1 MANKNLIKR
10 AFSVT
15 AGLPPAGTAN
25 VDATR
30 TTANDA
36 PPSDR
41 GAASLAALGATA
53 TSISSAQEN
62 STSAQPVLVRPSER
76 PLAHG
81 TIEPPRQAAVPP
93 RTGPGSMLA
102 FMAQESVV
110 HKEVLQLRERV
121 AEFDGAEITRRL
133 DPTTIAASKWAN
145 REEAHFATDA
155 FAKLKEEIAAAG
167 GNVQPIKVR
176 PIAERSDTG
185 AKPAYEI
192 VYGHRRHRACLE
204 LGIPVLALVQQV
216 MEDIDL
222 FVEMERENR
231 NREDLSAWEQGVMYM
246 RALEQGLFPSAKQL
260 GVAIDRDMSNISRAM
275 ALAKL
280 PAEVVRAFGSP
291 LNLQFRWATLLKD
304 AHQRDPEGLLATA
317 REIASRNPRPA
328 PAEVFA
334 ALTGGATRKP
344 NEGASQDWKDAQGK
358 VLASLTTDK
367 KGRVT
372 VTFDQQLDE
381 AQRRKLSKMLDAF
394 LGSKS

>member
-15 AGLPPAGTAN
+15 AGLPPAHAAAGSTPSAEIAVAAPITETPSVQQN
-25 VDATR
+25 PGSEVLPSPVEGGGAPTR
-30 TTANDA
+30 DVPA
-36 PPSDR
+36 
-41 GAASLAALGATA
+41 GAK
-53 TSISSAQEN
+53 
-62 STSAQPVLVRPSER
+62 
-76 PLAHG
+76 PL
-81 TIEPPRQAAVPP
+81 TPP

-121 AEFDGAEITRRL
+121 AAFDGAEIARRL
-133 DPTTIAASKWAN
+133 DPTTIAASRWAN

-155 FAKLKEEIAAAG
+155 FAKLKDEIATAG

-176 PIAERSDTG
+176 PIADRPTG
-185 AKPAYEI
+185 DAAPVFEI

-216 MEDIDL
+216 MEDVDL

-260 GVAIDRDMSNISRAM
+260 GIAIDRDMSNISRAM

-304 AHQRDPEGLLATA
+304 AHQRDPEGLLSMA
-317 REIASRNPRPA
+317 RDIASRQPRPA

-334 ALTGGATRKP
+334 ILTGSTTRKA
-344 NEGASQDWKDAQGK
+344 NGGTSQEWTDAAGK
-358 VLASLTTDK
+358 PLASLTVDK
-367 KGRVT
+367 RGRVT
-372 VTFDQQLDE
+372 VVFDQVLDD
-381 AQRRKLSKMLDAF
+381 AQRRRLSKMLDTF
-394 LGSKS
+394 VGSKT